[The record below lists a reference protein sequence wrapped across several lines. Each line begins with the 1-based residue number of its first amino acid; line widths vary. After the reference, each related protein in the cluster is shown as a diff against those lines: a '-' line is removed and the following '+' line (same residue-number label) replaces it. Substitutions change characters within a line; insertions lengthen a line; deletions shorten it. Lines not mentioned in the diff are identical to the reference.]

1 MPLEY
6 SFAIVVL
13 LCLALLVC
21 LWFATFAPLFRSIH
35 LLLAQKASDVLILC
49 LFQSIAFSLGVM
61 PPCHTPV
68 SSAPVSTISV
78 MTNAILISVK
88 ASDTPASAS
97 ISPEFL
103 ASVIQAIQTPISAII
118 QRSLSATVSG
128 APSVSQGLPS
138 LLLKIFPFYWWLP
151 STLALINCIGFGA
164 VGSCWFL
171 LLNSLTSTSPVP
183 VAPQANLSTASM
195 LLSLV
200 VPSFVL
206 LFSLATLSSLT
217 PCSSVVYSLPA
228 TPNSAFASQP
238 IESHVVIPSLTA
250 LPLQPFVVGP
260 GYSPVPLKVVS
271 QITVGKFMNLE
282 DHYHSR
288 ARTATMVQWLINV
301 VKHAQKNDVSD
312 YRHALW
318 MEVFFH
324 PILCSSFPHQW
335 RDLTSYKLLI
345 LQTNRQF
352 SRFYWLDYN
361 GACGLQK
368 KSLTDLRCML
378 SFSTNASSKV
388 ISHSQNAGHCI
399 AVNPQCCFHHVCSR
413 RWGNHCASSCTSSQ
427 SSCSHFPDPEEP
439 KRHKRH

>member
-1 MPLEY
+1 MLS
-6 SFAIVVL
+6 SF
-13 LCLALLVC
+13 
-21 LWFATFAPLFRSIH
+21 
-35 LLLAQKASDVLILC
+35 
-49 LFQSIAFSLGVM
+49 
-61 PPCHTPV
+61 
-68 SSAPVSTISV
+68 
-78 MTNAILISVK
+78 
-88 ASDTPASAS
+88 
-97 ISPEFL
+97 
-103 ASVIQAIQTPISAII
+103 
-118 QRSLSATVSG
+118 
-128 APSVSQGLPS
+128 
-138 LLLKIFPFYWWLP
+138 
-151 STLALINCIGFGA
+151 
-164 VGSCWFL
+164 
-171 LLNSLTSTSPVP
+171 
-183 VAPQANLSTASM
+183 
-195 LLSLV
+195 V
-200 VPSFVL
+200 VPSFVPVL
-206 LFSLATLSSLT
+206 STASLFSIAL
-217 PCSSVVYSLPA
+217 CSSVVYSLPA

-288 ARTATMVQWLINV
+288 ARTATMVQWPINV
-301 VKHAQKNDVSD
+301 VKHAQKNDMSD
-312 YRHALW
+312 YRQCF
-318 MEVFFH
+318 VDGGFFFH